1 MDREEVWV
9 GVGWT
14 RGYRRIEEI
23 SQGDLEGIRQP
34 YSRRKG
40 EKRTQGDRIFDL
52 GQLLIP
58 RPAPAS
64 SPLLLLVLTLPLSL
78 VSHASALDRDIC

>member
-1 MDREEVWV
+1 MDREEVWI
-9 GVGWT
+9 GVGLEV
-14 RGYRRIEEI
+14 GYRRV
-23 SQGDLEGIRQP
+23 EGNDRGNLGGFRYL

-40 EKRTQGDRIFDL
+40 DEEIQGDRVIDL
-52 GQLLIP
+52 GQLLIS
-58 RPAPAS
+58 RPVPAS